1 MRFCTTPVRH
11 DEDERVRSLFCR
23 LSFHPILPTHP
34 SAARHRLLFV
44 GFQMLFFWLAVILPP
59 TLVFAYVAVS
69 GLFLLLR
76 SALQNPK
83 SRFGPCLVVLVMIS
97 GYLLS
102 FHEASRPIWKD
113 FIGPFVSQILV
124 QLGSIALGSSSSAS
138 SGFSSLVSSSLREG
152 QNNWLGE
159 STQVLLPIIEREAHT
174 SHLVALSLGLFMS
187 SYVTSMTN
195 SLKARKIPKYM

>member
-1 MRFCTTPVRH
+1 
-11 DEDERVRSLFCR
+11 
-23 LSFHPILPTHP
+23 
-34 SAARHRLLFV
+34 
-44 GFQMLFFWLAVILPP
+44 MLFFWLAVILPP

-83 SRFGPCLVVLVMIS
+83 SWFGPCLVVLVIIS

-102 FHEASRPIWKD
+102 FHEVSRPIWKD

-124 QLGSIALGSSSSAS
+124 QLGSIVLSPSSSAS
-138 SGFSSLVSSSLREG
+138 SGTSTLASSSLGG

-195 SLKARKIPKYM
+195 SLKARNIPKYM